1 MYSPHQSSSFRFKQ
15 NTGMD
20 LSPTKRS
27 SKLGLHIV
35 LIVAGNDR
43 TGGERAFLL
52 VNSLSIGL
60 IHLGASFNC

>member
-1 MYSPHQSSSFRFKQ
+1 MYSPHQSSSFRIKQ

-20 LSPTKRS
+20 LSARKEAQS
-27 SKLGLHIV
+27 WDSIV
-35 LIVAGNDR
+35 LFVAGNDR

>member
-1 MYSPHQSSSFRFKQ
+1 MYSPHQSSSFRIKQ

-43 TGGERAFLL
+43 TGGGKSF
-52 VNSLSIGL
+52 SIGL